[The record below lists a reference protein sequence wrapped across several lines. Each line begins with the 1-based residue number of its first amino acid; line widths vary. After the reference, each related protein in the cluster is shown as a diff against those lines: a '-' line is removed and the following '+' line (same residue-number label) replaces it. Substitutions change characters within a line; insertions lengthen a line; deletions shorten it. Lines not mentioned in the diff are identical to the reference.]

1 MSDIEDSF
9 EAPPILPRSERLF
22 PADKAWVD
30 ANGALSMKKAARQY
44 DIVYSTLY
52 NQIHESTSFEESRTA
67 RQRLPPGEEQAMKIW
82 LLQLALPS

>member
-30 ANGALSMKKAARQY
+30 ANCALSMKKAARQY
-44 DIVYSTLY
+44 DIVYLTLY
-52 NQIHESTSFEESRTA
+52 VGT
-67 RQRLPPGEEQAMKIW
+67 
-82 LLQLALPS
+82 

>member
-9 EAPPILPRSERLF
+9 EAPPILSRSERLF

-44 DIVYSTLY
+44 DTVYSTLY

-67 RQRLPPGEEQAMKIW
+67 RQRLSPGEEQAMKIW